1 MLRAIGTSLL
11 SIAMVA
17 SLASATLAGTDEY
30 QGDTTIYSG
39 LPATMTKPN
48 VLIIVD
54 NSRAT
59 LNTAPGFP
67 YDPDTT
73 YSGSADCASGVSN
86 PRLGCYLPWYIYTI
100 DNQGD
105 VANQHVLANSTPDL
119 ENLKRPT
126 DVETPTSAD
135 TSSTCNGSDDVIRKT
150 LQLRG
155 TYSGSGTESFP
166 NINSNTGGC
175 DTSPKGAVYVLGN
188 YLNYT
193 RSTTSTTYAPGTPE
207 ICKAPNPII
216 KQTVVVK
223 YCTLGNRTLAD
234 CPQDKVATLTQTAF
248 YQVKQTHIA
257 DTTNQPGSGATW
269 QNYWVERVTADT
281 TTPEWVSG
289 KEYRVTADVVVE
301 GAGGEAKTCAAWI
314 STTTASQQTQ
324 REIMYGALREAV
336 GSSLGAA
343 NFGAMV
349 YGGNNSGGNLIFHM
363 TDLSREGDV
372 IKPLAPD
379 CSSSTN
385 KNLSFCQFL
394 AALPGSGQSGTSP
407 LGKPNNIAPI
417 ASNTIRPQAESVFDA
432 GYYFGAFNDGA
443 SVTNVLRIPDAIK
456 NECGLNHVILL
467 TNGLTNGDGS
477 PKLKIVG
484 DADGDG
490 YPDESVYGLGS
501 HWLDD
506 VAKYLNVHYGIT
518 THTVLAF
525 QERDALVENAAKDG
539 RGKFFNVYSAEEL
552 SAALLKLLASI
563 INEANTSFVAPVV
576 PASTTNRTVSSNKV
590 YLGLFRPQTEGPWH
604 GNVKKYS
611 IGLGNQLLAADGQP
625 ATDLYGNFD
634 RDSIS
639 YWSLRSDGLISSAE
653 GDINPA
659 HSDPNKP
666 KGDGGQ
672 VDAGGAGGKLLRHLE
687 LLAAATRNSGW
698 EQTAVPWR
706 KIYTY
711 LTPDNSDV
719 STADPFLPSEQNHFL
734 PGKAGN
740 LSALD
745 ADYPEALIRYIHGF
759 EYDEIGLPG
768 NATARR
774 WVMGD
779 VLHSR
784 PLVFNYSKYSDIHE
798 NLCSPGNDDR
808 YNSSII
814 FVGANDGML
823 HAFRDCDGSELWAF
837 IPPEH
842 LSSLKNIKDPLSPGG
857 HPTFVDGAPS
867 AFVHDAN
874 GDGLID
880 PLTDKVVLL
889 FGLRRGGGSNDPA
902 DREQGA
908 YYALD
913 VTTPDQP
920 VFLWRTGYAAGNERD
935 EFAQTWTQP
944 RQAKLKIDD
953 NHFKVVMFVGAGY
966 DTNEDTRYGNTQQFL
981 CNNTTP
987 QASRPLACTDT
998 NQAPIG
1004 GTVDGSGDPQTSD
1017 GSAVADNRLAPRG
1030 RGIYAIEVADMIREA
1045 PNTVFEPSV
1054 DGTNAGSIYWSYR
1067 PANNGDLDYSFAG
1080 DLAVLD
1086 SNNDGYADLLYAA
1099 DTGGNLWRFNLGAA
1113 DTQLWNG
1120 EIIFRSNPGS
1130 DGTNGRKIFYR
1141 PVVANIGGAPHIYFG
1156 TGDREHPLNLAV
1168 NDRIYCIIDWKAIDP
1183 SLTYPINETSLED
1196 VTANLIQ
1203 KADTDPAEVKA
1214 IYERLYSRPDHPY
1227 DSSGNFRYGW
1237 YIKLDGGDRKI
1248 GGDPGEKV
1256 LAAATVFNGQVFFTT
1271 YQPKLGVAAGCDPGN
1286 LGISRLYHLD
1296 YKTGEAVYNYDLS
1309 NDLNAVDE
1317 TVNERALAGPDGA
1330 LLQRSDRVRTLGE
1343 GIPSGIVTLLDASGK
1358 VTVLISSSDKV
1369 EAFGLPDVKLIM
1381 PVYWMQW

>member
-11 SIAMVA
+11 SAALVA
-17 SLASATLAGTDEY
+17 GLASATLAGTDEY

-39 LPATMTKPN
+39 LPTTMTRPN

-67 YDPDTT
+67 YDPYTT
-73 YSGSADCASGVSN
+73 YPGGTDCAAGVSN
-86 PRLGCYLPWYIYTI
+86 PRLSCYLPWYIYTI

-105 VANQHVLANSTPDL
+105 VANQHVLANSTSDL

-126 DVETPTSAD
+126 DVETPTSAQ

-155 TYSGSGTESFP
+155 TYSGSGTVTFP
-166 NINSNTGGC
+166 NINGNTGAC

-193 RSTTSTTYAPGTPE
+193 RSTTATTYAEGTPE
-207 ICKAPNPII
+207 ICKVPDPIV
-216 KQTVVVK
+216 KQSVVVE
-223 YCTLGNRTLAD
+223 YCTLGNRALAD
-234 CPQDKVATLTQTAF
+234 CPKDKIASLTQTGY
-248 YQVKQTHIA
+248 YQVTKTHVA
-257 DTTNQPGSGATW
+257 DASNKPGTGSEW
-269 QNYWVERVTADT
+269 RDYWVERVVADAA
-281 TTPEWVSG
+281 TPDWASG
-289 KEYRVTADVVVE
+289 QEYRVTADVVV
-301 GAGGEAKTCAAWI
+301 ASSTGEPKTCSAWI
-314 STTTASQQTQ
+314 STITASQKNQ
-324 REIMYGALREAV
+324 REIMYDALQEAV
-336 GSSLGAA
+336 GSSLGAV

-363 TDLSREGDV
+363 ADLSRDGDV
-372 IKPLAPD
+372 VKPLAPD
-379 CSSSTN
+379 CSQSANVS
-385 KNLSFCQFL
+385 LPFCQFL

-432 GYYFGAFNDGA
+432 GYYFGAFNTGA

-456 NECGLNHVILL
+456 NECGLNHIILL

-477 PKLKIVG
+477 PKLSIVG

-525 QERDALVENAAKDG
+525 QERDVLVENAAKDG

-563 INEANTSFVAPVV
+563 INEGSTSFVAPVV

-611 IGLGNQLLAADGQP
+611 IGMGNQLIAADGQP
-625 ATDLYGNFD
+625 ATDMYGNFD

-659 HSDPNKP
+659 NSDPNKP

-672 VDAGGAGGKLLRHLE
+672 VDAGGTGGKLLKKVE
-687 LLAAATRNSGW
+687 LFAAAVRNEGW
-698 EQTAVPWR
+698 EQTSVPWR
-706 KIYTY
+706 NIYTY
-711 LTPDNSDV
+711 LTPENSDV
-719 STADPFLPSEQNHFL
+719 SSANQFLTAGQNRFVT
-734 PGKAGN
+734 GN
-740 LSALD
+740 VSNLAALE
-745 ADYPEALIRYIHGF
+745 ADNPEALIRFIHGLD
-759 EYDEIGLPG
+759 YDELGLPS

-798 NLCSPGNDDR
+798 NLCSPGDDNR

-837 IPPEH
+837 IPPEN
-842 LSSLKNIKDPLSPGG
+842 LSSLKNIKDPLSDGG
-857 HPTFVDGAPS
+857 HPTYVDGAPS

-880 PLTDKVVLL
+880 PDHDKVVLI

-913 VTTPDQP
+913 VTIPDQP
-920 VFLWRTGYAAGNERD
+920 AFLWRTGFDAGDERD
-935 EFAQTWTQP
+935 EFAQTWSQP
-944 RQAKLKIDD
+944 RQAKIKIDD

-981 CNNTTP
+981 CNNATP
-987 QASRPLACTDT
+987 QASRPQVCADT
-998 NQAPIG
+998 NTAPPG
-1004 GTVDGSGDPQTSD
+1004 GTVDGTGTPQTSE
-1017 GSAVADNRLAPRG
+1017 GSVSADDRLAARG
-1030 RGIYAIEVADMIREA
+1030 RGIYAIEVADMVREA
-1045 PNTVFEPSV
+1045 PSTQFIPSV
-1054 DGTNAGSIYWSYR
+1054 DGTGAGSIYWSYR
-1067 PANNGDLDYSFAG
+1067 YAG
-1080 DLAVLD
+1080 
-1086 SNNDGYADLLYAA
+1086 
-1099 DTGGNLWRFNLGAA
+1099 
-1113 DTQLWNG
+1113 
-1120 EIIFRSNPGS
+1120 
-1130 DGTNGRKIFYR
+1130 
-1141 PVVANIGGAPHIYFG
+1141 
-1156 TGDREHPLNLAV
+1156 
-1168 NDRIYCIIDWKAIDP
+1168 
-1183 SLTYPINETSLED
+1183 
-1196 VTANLIQ
+1196 
-1203 KADTDPAEVKA
+1203 
-1214 IYERLYSRPDHPY
+1214 
-1227 DSSGNFRYGW
+1227 
-1237 YIKLDGGDRKI
+1237 
-1248 GGDPGEKV
+1248 
-1256 LAAATVFNGQVFFTT
+1256 
-1271 YQPKLGVAAGCDPGN
+1271 
-1286 LGISRLYHLD
+1286 
-1296 YKTGEAVYNYDLS
+1296 
-1309 NDLNAVDE
+1309 
-1317 TVNERALAGPDGA
+1317 
-1330 LLQRSDRVRTLGE
+1330 
-1343 GIPSGIVTLLDASGK
+1343 
-1358 VTVLISSSDKV
+1358 
-1369 EAFGLPDVKLIM
+1369 
-1381 PVYWMQW
+1381 